1 MKDEVEKLVSDIM
14 LSVSGI
20 KNRYHNPEIFP
31 PEMNK
36 ELDAVFHESS
46 DKLLALQVEAID
58 DKLKTLA
65 EAVPY
70 LDLCEKDSDR
80 ILVWV
85 RNHRWSLIAPKGENT
100 QANLKEDGET
110 K

>member
-1 MKDEVEKLVSDIM
+1 MKDEVEKLKEELKNILWAYTENGRTEEWAISCFI
-14 LSVSGI
+14 GI
-20 KNRYHNPEIFP
+20 IQI
-31 PEMNK
+31 
-36 ELDAVFHESS
+36 A
-46 DKLLALQVEAID
+46 QVEAVD

-70 LDLCEKDSDR
+70 LELCEKDSDR

-85 RNHRWSLIAPKGENT
+85 NNHRWSLVAPKGENT
-100 QANLKEDGET
+100 QANLKEDGDT